1 MSPHEETDLRN
12 SSGTQ
17 LKEIECLMVSKKMWY
32 VTVEGSLPIGGQ
44 VDELDEDVVREKPP
58 AYWSG
63 RFFKGLIRYLRAAMG
78 GLMKLRAHLAQ
89 PDSLGIALLAAAS
102 SQLLCVQV
110 ELDGRGSLE
119 VFPDAAI
126 ISVFEY
132 KSSQSG
138 ALPAPVNCCP
148 ASTPVLPANHGAFW
162 VAVKYSQKISG
173 QGYSGKDLSALCVAP
188 LGRLM
193 TVHTLR
199 HSQTGSSITSHP
211 SHWRVRCSMRR
222 QHQVPPTP
230 SSTPKEVLA
239 GMLAEDIKRAAFL

>member
-17 LKEIECLMVSKKMWY
+17 LKETECLMVSKKMWY
-32 VTVEGSLPIGGQ
+32 VTVEGSLPVGGQ

-63 RFFKGLIRYLRAAMG
+63 RFFTGLIRYLRAAKG

-148 ASTPVLPANHGAFW
+148 ASTPVLPANRGGFLGGGQIFSKNFRTGIQWQGFVCTLCGPPGKAYDCSHTQAFTDRVINNLTPISLEGQVQHEKAASGA
-162 VAVKYSQKISG
+162 S
-173 QGYSGKDLSALCVAP
+173 D
-188 LGRLM
+188 
-193 TVHTLR
+193 T
-199 HSQTGSSITSHP
+199 
-211 SHWRVRCSMRR
+211 
-222 QHQVPPTP
+222 
-230 SSTPKEVLA
+230 
-239 GMLAEDIKRAAFL
+239 